1 MSSFLKSLSYLHP
14 NFHLI
19 RFATKEMDIKLHKKK
34 MPDRKRS
41 YFFLILSCSGGAGHI
56 RAAEALHRIAPLT
69 RLPIHTEHHDVLD
82 FTSKIFKRL
91 YSETY
96 LQMVNRAPEL
106 WGYLYEQSERKPY
119 KKKGIIKS
127 FDRLNYNRY
136 LNTLRELNPDAIICT
151 HFLPYISVSS
161 ELRKNNI
168 TAPVF
173 AVTTDFDIHQLWVDP
188 IIEHYY
194 VYHEESAWQLQS
206 KKVPAEKITVAGIP
220 IMPEFQSKRKQ
231 KNVRVKLGI
240 KPNQFTVLVL
250 SGGFG
255 IGRVKEIV
263 EQTVTTLSEFDGKIF
278 NLLIVCGKNVKIQ
291 TEIQELEFPKNV
303 TPYIYGFVDNMHEF
317 MDASNLLISK
327 AGGLTSSEAMAK
339 SLPILIVDPIP
350 GQESRNT
357 DIIVEHG
364 AGWKAIN
371 LPNLSYKL
379 RKILNT
385 PTILNQARKATQRLA
400 KPDAAMS
407 ILNDVY
413 KHIRSAK
420 K

>member
-1 MSSFLKSLSYLHP
+1 M
-14 NFHLI
+14 NI
-19 RFATKEMDIKLHKKK
+19 ELHKKK
-34 MPDRKRS
+34 MHEGERS
-41 YFFLILSCSGGAGHI
+41 YFFLILSCTGGAGHI
-56 RAAEALHRIAPLT
+56 RAAEALHRTAPLT
-69 RLPIHTEHHDVLD
+69 HLPIYTEHHDVLD
-82 FTSKIFKRL
+82 FTSKIFKKL
-91 YSETY
+91 YSESY

-119 KKKGIIKS
+119 QKKGIIKS
-127 FDRLNYNRY
+127 FDRLNYKSY
-136 LNTLRELNPDAIICT
+136 LRTLLELKPDAIICT

-161 ELRKNNI
+161 ELRKKNI

-188 IIEHYY
+188 IIERYF

-206 KKVPAEKITVAGIP
+206 KQVPAVKITVAGIP
-220 IMPEFQSKRKQ
+220 IMPEFQSKEKQ

-240 KPNQFTVLVL
+240 NPNSFTVLVL

-255 IGRVKEIV
+255 MGRVRKIV
-263 EQTVTTLSEFDGKIF
+263 EQTVTTLAEFDEKNF
-278 NLLIVCGKNVKIQ
+278 NLLIVCGKNEKVKA
-291 TEIQELEFPKNV
+291 EIQALDFPDNID
-303 TPYIYGFVDNMHEF
+303 PYIYGFIDNMHEF
-317 MDASNLLISK
+317 MDASDILISK

-339 SLPILIVDPIP
+339 SLPILVVDPIP

-379 RKILNT
+379 RRILETPVILNR
-385 PTILNQARKATQRLA
+385 ARRATQQLA
-400 KPDAAMS
+400 KPNAATT
-407 ILNDVY
+407 ILKDVY
-413 KHIRSAK
+413 DYLRLKDK
-420 K
+420 